1 VSGSEQRQAE
11 SAVGFYDRDYFEG
24 GKRESPPHRR
34 ELIFPAAART
44 AAFLRRRLD
53 PGTALDLGC
62 AKGFLVEALRESG
75 VPRAVGLD
83 VSWYAVS
90 APDGAASG
98 GLAVADIAGAIPVA
112 DASCDLVTALDLFEH
127 IAAPLPLLAEI
138 RRVLNPGGAAYLK
151 ICHPRHPNA
160 RRDPSHVNVRPLSYW
175 KRTFTEAGFRQRRV
189 YESDLSPADEA
200 GAWWK
205 RLLRRFREW
214 AVLGNPADYKF
225 LLWPDRREGKTT
237 G

>member
-1 VSGSEQRQAE
+1 MSGSQQQHE

-34 ELIFPAAART
+34 ELIYPAAART

-53 PGTALDLGC
+53 PGAALDLGC

-83 VSWYAVS
+83 ISFYAVS
-90 APDGAASG
+90 APDAAATG
-98 GLAVADIAGAIPVA
+98 GLAVADIAGGIPVVDNA
-112 DASCDLVTALDLFEH
+112 CDLVTALDLFEH
-127 IAAPLPLLAEI
+127 IATPLLLLTEMH
-138 RRVLNPGGAAYLK
+138 RVLRPEGAAYLK

-175 KRTFTEAGFRQRRV
+175 RRQFGEAGFRHRRV
-189 YESDLSPADEA
+189 YESDLSRPGEA

-205 RLLRRFREW
+205 RPARRFREW

-225 LLWPDRREGKTT
+225 LLWPGPSSRKAT